1 MLHKHR
7 SDRIAYLNINVENRH
22 YSPNEIIRFK
32 LGKKRQINNNLFKAQ
47 NWHEMTVQVNL
58 WAQKQIYRSPSN
70 DHSQRYVHTMMSNS
84 KKKLHIMCI
93 YNDAAAADRI
103 VRLNCNYSFR
113 EDQLHA
119 LCALQHDRLCADS
132 IPLQFIKQIDRSG
145 EFEGQAHTRLLC
157 FEKFCK
163 TC

>member
-1 MLHKHR
+1 MLHEHR
-7 SDRIAYLNINVENRH
+7 SDRIAYLHINMENRH

-32 LGKKRQINNNLFKAQ
+32 LGKKSQINNSLFKAQ

-58 WAQKQIYRSPSN
+58 WAQKHIYRLPSN
-70 DHSQRYVHTMMSNS
+70 DHSQRYVYTMMSNRRKNS
-84 KKKLHIMCI
+84 IMII
-93 YNDAAAADRI
+93 YNDAATADRI

-113 EDQLHA
+113 EDQLNA
-119 LCALQHDRLCADS
+119 LCALQHDRLCVDS
-132 IPLQFIKQIDRSG
+132 MPLQFIKQIDRSV